1 MAKDKIY
8 WHWEGCLWG
17 CQEGREPNQPLWCW
31 CCQEALQGHKAFPQ
45 ILPDWPHSLLLTFSS
60 APWDPG
66 LGSSFLGNT
75 EGQHWKCNLDWSL
88 PHTRQNRLNH
98 CAPEQWNAASLL
110 LSLFL
115 TCTHTRNTPCIPLY
129 PRCMPPKHHKITA
142 SYRKFRNP
150 LLLFFTLIKVSNSLP
165 NSRGSARQSYG
176 NFGSANSRSQKDRH
190 CFCCVGVFAI
200 MISIYADPELMCH
213 SVMYH

>member
-1 MAKDKIY
+1 M
-8 WHWEGCLWG
+8 
-17 CQEGREPNQPLWCW
+17 QQP
-31 CCQEALQGHKAFPQ
+31 ALLAVGYAWKGHKSGAWSVIPFTALNVGNWLGQ
-45 ILPDWPHSLLLTFSS
+45 KN
-60 APWDPG
+60 G
-66 LGSSFLGNT
+66 LVEVIT

-200 MISIYADPELMCH
+200 MISIYADPELMCR

>member
-1 MAKDKIY
+1 MATQFNSVAS
-8 WHWEGCLWG
+8 ELM
-17 CQEGREPNQPLWCW
+17 L
-31 CCQEALQGHKAFPQ
+31 KASCK
-45 ILPDWPHSLLLTFSS
+45 WSS

-75 EGQHWKCNLDWSL
+75 EGQHRKCNLDWSL

-110 LSLFL
+110 SLFL
-115 TCTHTRNTPCIPLY
+115 TYTHTRNTPCIPLD

-142 SYRKFRNP
+142 SDRKFRNP

-176 NFGSANSRSQKDRH
+176 NFGSANSWSQKDRH

-200 MISIYADPELMCH
+200 IISIYADPELMCR
-213 SVMYH
+213 SVIYH